1 MYSLA
6 RLADTDVQAEAA
18 TVIANVTSAR
28 SEVQL
33 SVCRDG
39 ALHLLLYLCAS
50 EVQLVQAA
58 ATRAIAN
65 LTQAIDNE
73 PAIREARAAEQLYS
87 LYHSGSADVKWQ
99 AKRALA
105 NLEASRIL
113 IGLRRYGGAEAPL
126 VDAGEVGDVCKH
138 ADAANVGAQRE
149 VARALANIA
158 ASSANH
164 DKLMAEGA
172 FALLLNLVVSNSAEV
187 QQQATRALANLALA
201 DDYGWDF
208 HAAMADEGALDLLVL
223 LAASWDEGVQQ
234 EAAIA
239 ICNFAHQAHNRTA
252 VIRAGALPPL
262 IEQLGSTNVGVRY
275 HAAQALLS
283 LA

>member
-1 MYSLA
+1 M
-6 RLADTDVQAEAA
+6 
-18 TVIANVTSAR
+18 
-28 SEVQL
+28 
-33 SVCRDG
+33 
-39 ALHLLLYLCAS
+39 
-50 EVQLVQAA
+50 QAA

-164 DKLMAEGA
+164 AKLMAEGA

-201 DDYGWDF
+201 DDRAV
-208 HAAMADEGALDLLVL
+208 HAAMADEGADLLVL

-262 IEQLGSTNVGVRY
+262 IEQLLDQRRRAISRRASPQPRVAGEHTN
-275 HAAQALLS
+275 
-283 LA
+283 